1 MTIQQEAHNLIDA
14 LTEDSV
20 RAVVSVMVRMKSGDD
35 VSVNTIDSLDS
46 LSKQDRMKQAYN
58 RVLEIRHRN
67 NRNNSYDTDYEVAR
81 EEAVMEALDND
92 DFPV

>member
-35 VSVNTIDSLDS
+35 VSVNTIDNLDS

-67 NRNNSYDTDYEVAR
+67 NRNNS
-81 EEAVMEALDND
+81 
-92 DFPV
+92 

>member
-35 VSVNTIDSLDS
+35 VSVNTIDSLDY